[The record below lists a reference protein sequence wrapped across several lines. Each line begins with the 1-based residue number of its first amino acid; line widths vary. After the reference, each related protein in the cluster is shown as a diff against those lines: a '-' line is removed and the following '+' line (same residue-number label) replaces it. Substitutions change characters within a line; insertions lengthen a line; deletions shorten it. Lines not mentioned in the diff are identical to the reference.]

1 MRGDELPGP
10 EVAQLVG
17 RCWDWDPRAHTLHL
31 TLPVPACAPSL
42 GDQSPPLQ
50 GQQPEPR
57 HCESQYWESHIST
70 GSTVPPVS
78 VLCPPARC
86 VGRDLRSDSTL
97 GQWLEAKLRD
107 VKSFTPGGTAP
118 RWLSLN
124 PNPGRP
130 DPEACVLPFSLGWP
144 GRGPPPFLQ
153 PPASG
158 VVPDSWHNGPS
169 SPTPA
174 SPAVFPGGG
183 VSAPSGDMATALPS

>member
-10 EVAQLVG
+10 EVARLVG
-17 RCWDWDPRAHTLHL
+17 WCWHRDPRAHTLHL
-31 TLPVPACAPSL
+31 TLPVPACARLLVTSPHLSEASSRSL
-42 GDQSPPLQ
+42 GTV
-50 GQQPEPR
+50 R
-57 HCESQYWESHIST
+57 VST

-78 VLCPPARC
+78 VLCPPARS
-86 VGRDLRSDSTL
+86 VGSALRSDSTL
-97 GQWLEAKLRD
+97 GQWLEVKLRD
-107 VKSFTPGGTAP
+107 LKSFTPGGTAP

-130 DPEACVLPFSLGWP
+130 DPEACVLPFSLRWP

-158 VVPDSWHNGPS
+158 VVPDSWHNGLS
-169 SPTPA
+169 CPTPA

-183 VSAPSGDMATALPS
+183 VSAPSRDMATALPS